1 MHIDRIL
8 LRPVQ
13 PGGIAA
19 AQDLFRSISRYLSG
33 AFVIPA
39 AKLEASSVA
48 QRNNLFMLAE
58 QVIAYGVE
66 GDLVEFGCHD
76 GSTAVPIAMALQ
88 QHGSRRKLHLYDDFS
103 FDPKDSGLV
112 RLNLERRFQD
122 AEIPLPSIHE
132 GEILNALHD
141 DLPEKIAYA
150 HIDLGFEEEP
160 RQVARMVRRC
170 LDAIYP
176 RLSPGAVCVL
186 NDYHDPLLTVKGW
199 DCSPGVK
206 MACDRFLFDKP
217 EKVSVLFG
225 EEYSHAFFRKV

>member
-1 MHIDRIL
+1 M
-8 LRPVQ
+8 
-13 PGGIAA
+13 AA
-19 AQDLFRSISRYLSG
+19 AQDLYRSITRYLSET
-33 AFVIPA
+33 FVIPA
-39 AKLEASSVA
+39 VKREASSVA

-88 QHGSRRKLHLYDDFS
+88 QHGSRRVLHLYDDFR
-103 FDPKDSGLV
+103 FDPKETGRV
-112 RLNLERRFQD
+112 REALERRFSE
-122 AEIPLPSIHE
+122 AEVPLPTIHE

-141 DLPEKIAYA
+141 ELPERIAYA

-176 RLSPGAVCVL
+176 RMSPGAVCVL
-186 NDYHDPLLTVKGW
+186 NDHHDPQITVKGW

-206 MACDRFLFDKP
+206 MATDRFLFDKP
-217 EKVSVLFG
+217 EKVNVLFG